1 MLLITQLVCH
11 HRDKAPSRERKGR
24 KRSVFQSEDAEI
36 TREAPASHRR
46 IGRVLKSESVASC
59 AEPLQRARR
68 AGRTVIASLGSSLNS
83 ITHGLH
89 LASNALS
96 QDDDAEGCTREG
108 SARSYRLTAQ
118 VQAAPTLPAPL
129 TPSPGVP
136 VCSIP
141 QGLHIGNAGDAG
153 IGQQATSEERSSK
166 LCAHTSNRRESKSL
180 ARLQASV

>member
-1 MLLITQLVCH
+1 M
-11 HRDKAPSRERKGR
+11 GR

-96 QDDDAEGCTREG
+96 QDDDSEGCTREG
-108 SARSYRLTAQ
+108 SARNYRLTAQ
-118 VQAAPTLPAPL
+118 VQAARPTLPAPL

-166 LCAHTSNRRESKSL
+166 LCAHTSNQRESKSL
-180 ARLQASV
+180 ARLQANV